1 MLPVQEQLAELRRGT
16 AEILLESDLEKKLGA
31 GRPLRIKA
39 GFDPTAPDLHLGHTV
54 LINKMAL
61 FQRLGHDVTFLIGD
75 FTGLIGDPTGRNATR
90 PALTPEDVRANAL
103 TYEAQIF
110 KILDPKLTRID
121 FNSRWMETMGAAGMI
136 QLAARHTVAR
146 MLERDD
152 FSKRYRSGQPIAI
165 HEFLYPLVQGY
176 DSVALRTDVELGGT
190 DQKFNLLVGRQ
201 LQESY
206 GQEPQVVMTM
216 PLLEGLDGVNKMSKS
231 LGNYIGI
238 AEPPDEMFGK
248 LMSVSDDLMW
258 RYFDLLSFRAT
269 ADIERLKVEVAE
281 GRNPRDV
288 KFELGMEI
296 VDRFHEAGSGARA
309 RDAFIARFQQGSL
322 PEDVAEV
329 TLEAGADGIGI
340 AGALKAA
347 GLVPSTSDAFR
358 QLKQGAVKV
367 DGARVDD
374 GSLRFAPGAV
384 HVLQVGKRR
393 VARSHHR
400 RGLGGR
406 GRCRCYGF
414 GCAPAEFVRLPPCK
428 HTTETVTPA
437 PVFPVFRGVFTCQVF
452 PEKQCFRATVDAPQC
467 IAILRALPP

>member
-16 AEILLESDLEKKLGA
+16 AEILLESDLEKKLSA

-176 DSVALRTDVELGGT
+176 DSVALRSDVELGGT

-258 RYFDLLSFRAT
+258 RYFDLLSFRPT
-269 ADIERLKVEVAE
+269 VDLERLKAEVAE

-296 VDRFHEAGSGARA
+296 VDRFHGPGSGARA

-329 TLEAGADGIGI
+329 TLNAGADGIGI
-340 AGALKAA
+340 ANALKAA

-358 QLKQGAVKV
+358 QLKQGAVRV
-367 DGARVDD
+367 DGERVDD
-374 GSLRFAPGAV
+374 GALRFTPGAV
-384 HVLQVGKRR
+384 HVMQVGKRR
-393 VARSHHR
+393 VAR
-400 RGLGGR
+400 
-406 GRCRCYGF
+406 
-414 GCAPAEFVRLPPCK
+414 
-428 HTTETVTPA
+428 VTIVA
-437 PVFPVFRGVFTCQVF
+437 G
-452 PEKQCFRATVDAPQC
+452 
-467 IAILRALPP
+467 

>member
-1 MLPVQEQLAELRRGT
+1 MSAQEQLAELRRG
-16 AEILLESDLEKKLGA
+16 ASEILLEADLLRKLER

-61 FQRLGHDVTFLIGD
+61 FQRLGHEVVFLIGD

-90 PALTPEDVRANAL
+90 PPLTPDDIRANAA

-110 KILDPKLTRID
+110 KILDPALTKVD
-121 FNSRWMETMGAAGMI
+121 FNSRWMGQMNAAGLV

-152 FSKRYRSGQPIAI
+152 FAKRYRSGQAIAI

-176 DSVALRTDVELGGT
+176 DSVALEADVELGGT

-238 AEPPDEMFGK
+238 TDPPDEMFGK
-248 LMSVSDDLMW
+248 LMSISDDLMW
-258 RYFDLLSFRAT
+258 RYFELLSFRSN
-269 ADIERLKVEVAE
+269 ADVDGLRRGVAE

-288 KFELGMEI
+288 KFELGVEI
-296 VDRFHEAGSGARA
+296 VERFHGKGSGVAA
-309 RDAFIARFQQGSL
+309 RDAFVARFQQGAL
-322 PEDVAEV
+322 PEDLAEV
-329 TLEAGADGIGI
+329 TLAAEAGALAIVQV
-340 AGALKAA
+340 LKGA
-347 GLVPSTSDAFR
+347 GLVPSTSEAFR
-358 QLKQGAVKV
+358 QLKQGAVRV
-367 DGARVDD
+367 DGERVEDGARTFAS
-374 GSLRFAPGAV
+374 GSS
-384 HVLQVGKRR
+384 HVFQVGKRR
-393 VARSHHR
+393 LAR
-400 RGLGGR
+400 
-406 GRCRCYGF
+406 
-414 GCAPAEFVRLPPCK
+414 VK
-428 HTTETVTPA
+428 
-437 PVFPVFRGVFTCQVF
+437 
-452 PEKQCFRATVDAPQC
+452 
-467 IAILRALPP
+467 IA